1 MATSNQFSFR
11 ASQERKEQDNTSPEM
26 QTDNIDTQ
34 ESMTTDEYIREHA
47 AKNGVIG
54 GIRGIFLAVVD
65 FISQAIG
72 TVVRNLLWS
81 ERVQD
86 SMASRIHGK
95 DMEQKDKANDKK
107 MPQDDKSRNRDYD
120 SNHKKNHNQEQESGE
135 RREEDNPKQ
144 TDGSKSQ
151 NKDVDPIQNLKPRSF
166 YNERLKWYDAEITK
180 DLAKIAFING
190 KDSFIVPFKGHEI
203 TSDMFV
209 SAFLSRDGNNIVKA
223 AINSALLSAA
233 ISEQSQHLRI
243 PIGAGSEHIE
253 IDIHKEDDKSYTILF
268 NGQKVAGNIPE
279 PIFINPSN
287 LELLIKEPI
296 DTYAHQIAEKELT
309 PSFNLTDEL
318 SIQQDLRGHVI
329 VSAAGEKIIDTE
341 IQSDYDLT
349 ALQQTLIS
357 TGQVSPGK
365 AFAITSLYAP
375 AVKDYMD
382 CRVGDIMDG
391 SAHLVC
397 RDRQVLQCCP
407 IKEIDSHSVPFH
419 EGNFSKDDREQNV
432 MYKLDGDSK
441 RDIPF
446 IAETWKDIAY
456 AQNIDKKEFQD
467 FLNHP
472 HCDWTALPT
481 KNGALSFFKHEDE
494 TVYHRYIDPDE
505 LTGIKRSSSLPEN
518 PMKSLSEEE
527 KQSVFNGKP
536 VLFIDENN
544 SCKIAASDGNEIHL
558 MDLDEELSGFSYK
571 MQETES
577 IHIPEPHTLS
587 QEDFDTFLEKV
598 DAYYKEAA
606 ECHDI
611 DPSYERE
618 QFPLYESSILK
629 YKFCDCQPT
638 DELALDG
645 QPEKEFDDFD
655 LDIDENKDYSDIPNY
670 GHSSVP
676 PEEMYRDMP
685 DEEFFR

>member
-86 SMASRIHGK
+86 SMASRIRGK
-95 DMEQKDKANDKK
+95 DADKKEDKNVDRKDKNIDEKENNNDVK
-107 MPQDDKSRNRDYD
+107 
-120 SNHKKNHNQEQESGE
+120 KKNKDKESE
-135 RREEDNPKQ
+135 KNRSNEEKKEKDNPDLDKENN
-144 TDGSKSQ
+144 S
-151 NKDVDPIQNLKPRSF
+151 PIHILKPRSF

-180 DLAKIAFING
+180 DLEKIAFKDG
-190 KDSFIVPFKGHEI
+190 QDSFIVPFKGKEI
-203 TSDMFV
+203 TADMFV
-209 SAFLSRDGNNIVKA
+209 SAFLSRDGNGIVKA
-223 AINSALLSAA
+223 AMNSALLAAA
-233 ISEQSQHLRI
+233 ISEQPQNLRI
-243 PIGAGSEHIE
+243 PIGAGAEHIE
-253 IDIHKEDDKSYTILF
+253 IDIQKENDGAYTVFF
-268 NGQKVAGNIPE
+268 NDEKIVGNIPE
-279 PIFINPSN
+279 SMFINPNN
-287 LELLIKEPI
+287 LEMLIKEPVT
-296 DTYAHQIAEKELT
+296 TYAHQIAEKNLT
-309 PSFNLTDEL
+309 PSFQISDEL
-318 SIQQDLRGHVI
+318 SIQQDVQGHII
-329 VSAAGEKIIDTE
+329 VSAAGEKIVDTE

-349 ALQQTLIS
+349 ALRQTLIS

-382 CRVGDIMDG
+382 CRVGDIADG

-397 RDRQVLQCCP
+397 RDGQILQYCP
-407 IKEIDSHSVPFH
+407 KKEIESYVVPFH
-419 EGNFSKDDREQNV
+419 EGDFSKADRGQNV
-432 MYKLDGDSK
+432 MYELDGDSK

-456 AQNIDKKEFQD
+456 AQNIDKKEFQN
-467 FLNHP
+467 FLNRP
-472 HCDWTALPT
+472 SADWNALHT
-481 KNGALSFFKHEDE
+481 KDGELSFFRHADGV
-494 TVYHRYIDPDE
+494 VYHRYIDPSEFADVKHISDICTE
-505 LTGIKRSSSLPEN
+505 DPI
-518 PMKSLSEEE
+518 KSLSEGE
-527 KQSVFNGKP
+527 QQTIFNGRSI
-536 VLFIDENN
+536 LFIDEHN
-544 SCKIAASDGNEIHL
+544 SCAMATSDGNEIHL
-558 MDLDEELSGFSYK
+558 MNLDERISGFSYK
-571 MQETES
+571 MQESEP

-598 DAYYKEAA
+598 EEYYQDAA
-606 ECHDI
+606 ECRDI
-611 DPSYERE
+611 APDYERE
-618 QFPLYESSILK
+618 QFPLYESSTVK
-629 YKFCDCQPT
+629 YKFCECQPT
-638 DELALDG
+638 EDLALDG
-645 QPEKEFDDFD
+645 QPEKEFDDLD
-655 LDIDENKDYSDIPNY
+655 LDIDEDKDYSDIPNY